1 MTTRDQFIGTLSRAL
16 GRPTLPAAPGYPNYR
31 HSVHTDVMKD
41 SCQEELARAF
51 IDASK
56 ATGADVHET
65 TSDALKDSILQ
76 TVAQCRPGAIIA
88 ANDPL
93 LRDLSPALA
102 LATGRTVRL
111 WNAGD
116 SCEEN
121 VGFAEKAVIG
131 IATARL
137 ALAESATVLF
147 FSYEGCGRS
156 VTLLPESNVY
166 IIPKSLI
173 RPRLTQ
179 GMAFVR
185 EYKDHLPSSVNFV
198 SGPSATSDIEL
209 VRVVGVH
216 GPIRVVHIVVHDL

>member
-1 MTTRDQFIGTLSRAL
+1 MTTREQFIGTVRKAL
-16 GRPTLPAAPGYPNYR
+16 GRSELPAAPVPLAYR
-31 HSVHTDVMKD
+31 HTVHTDVMKGSD
-41 SCQEELARAF
+41 QHELARVF
-51 IDASK
+51 MDRSK
-56 ATGADVHET
+56 EIGANVFET
-65 TSDALKDSILQ
+65 TKERLNDTIRQAIE
-76 TVAQCRPGAIIA
+76 QCRPGAVIA

-93 LRDLSPALA
+93 LKELGPALA
-102 LATGRTVRL
+102 SATNRMVRF
-111 WNAGD
+111 WNAGA
-116 SCEEN
+116 SREEM
-121 VGFAEKAVIG
+121 VRFAEEAAVG
-131 IATARL
+131 LAVAKL

-147 FSYEGCGRS
+147 FSHEGCGRS

-185 EYKDHLPSSVNFV
+185 KHKDHLPSSVNFV

-216 GPIRVVHIVVHDL
+216 GPVRVSHIFVHDM

>member
-1 MTTRDQFIGTLSRAL
+1 MTTREQFIGTVRKAL
-16 GRPTLPAAPGYPNYR
+16 GRSELPAAPVPLAYR
-31 HSVHTDVMKD
+31 HTVHTDVMKGSD
-41 SCQEELARAF
+41 QDELARVF
-51 IDASK
+51 MDCSK
-56 ATGADVHET
+56 EIGANVFET
-65 TSDALKDSILQ
+65 TKERLNDTIRQAIE
-76 TVAQCRPGAIIA
+76 QCRPGAVIA

-93 LRDLSPALA
+93 LKELGPALA
-102 LATGRTVRL
+102 SATNRMVRF
-111 WNAGD
+111 WNAGAPR
-116 SCEEN
+116 EEM
-121 VGFAEKAVIG
+121 VRFAEEAAVG
-131 IATARL
+131 IAVAKL

-147 FSYEGCGRS
+147 FSHEGCGRS

-185 EYKDHLPSSVNFV
+185 KHKDHLPSSVNFV

-216 GPIRVVHIVVHDL
+216 GPVRVSHIFVHDM

>member
-1 MTTRDQFIGTLSRAL
+1 MTTREQFIGTVRKAL
-16 GRPTLPAAPGYPNYR
+16 GRSELPAAPVPLAYR
-31 HSVHTDVMKD
+31 HTVHTDVMKGSD
-41 SCQEELARAF
+41 QDELARVF
-51 IDASK
+51 MDRSK
-56 ATGADVHET
+56 EIGANVFET
-65 TSDALKDSILQ
+65 TKERLNDTIRQAIE
-76 TVAQCRPGAIIA
+76 QCRPGAVIA

-93 LRDLSPALA
+93 LKELGPALA
-102 LATGRTVRL
+102 SATNRMVRF
-111 WNAGD
+111 WNAGAPR
-116 SCEEN
+116 EEM
-121 VGFAEKAVIG
+121 VRFAEEAAVG
-131 IATARL
+131 IAVAKL

-147 FSYEGCGRS
+147 FSHEGCGRS

-185 EYKDHLPSSVNFV
+185 KHKDHLPSSVNFV

-216 GPIRVVHIVVHDL
+216 GPVRISHIVVHDM